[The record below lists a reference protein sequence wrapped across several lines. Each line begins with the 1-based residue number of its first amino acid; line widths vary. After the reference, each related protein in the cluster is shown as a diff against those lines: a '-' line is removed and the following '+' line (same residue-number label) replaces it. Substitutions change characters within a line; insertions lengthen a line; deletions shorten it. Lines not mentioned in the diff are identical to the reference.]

1 MNCHT
6 DIKTL
11 SEYFL
16 NKLTREEETQV
27 QEHIATCPECRKR
40 LEAMRRLHQG
50 MFGEETDTGNI
61 RPVLTRVIRSA
72 WTKAAAA
79 LAIVLGIGYLTYE
92 TVRNRSSIVEQNQI
106 QNIRNIEN
114 EVFAIDTFDAEDS
127 LYYKEKYGEDFL
139 NQDSL

>member
-27 QEHIATCPECRKR
+27 QEHIASCPECRKR

-50 MFGEETDTGNI
+50 MFGEDTDTGNV
-61 RPVLTRVIRSA
+61 RPVLTRIIRSA

-79 LAIVLGIGYLTYE
+79 LVLVLGIGYFTYE

-106 QNIRNIEN
+106 QNIRDIEN

-127 LYYKEKYGEDFL
+127 LYYKEKYGDDFL
-139 NQDSL
+139 NQDSH